1 MLEEKIDF
9 KNWSH
14 NDHGFLLLVNLENS
28 KIEYINNI
36 AAAYCGVEPTV
47 FNDLCFYKEFL
58 HPEDYPGY
66 IAHLKSMK
74 ELLPEKEIMRFARL
88 KGKYGNYK
96 KFRFKDRLYKGSTDK
111 KGQVVLSLIN
121 DVDPENKDKIKNTEK
136 AILKDK
142 GIESEYQQLFNSM
155 DDAFFIAEI
164 IYDSQKN
171 PVDIYFEKT
180 NPAFEKQ
187 INLKDVSGKTV
198 RELFESPRLEWLKT
212 YGEVVE
218 SGKPIRF
225 QDTSANLN
233 DSWLDIYV
241 FKLGDSNCKKIGVLF
256 RNITDRKIV
265 EKDLE
270 QKAIRRQRDLEVSN
284 ELLQS
289 VFETTNLAIVVFQS
303 LFNEAG
309 EVHDFKFLRI
319 NQVLRS
325 LYMEQDPIGK
335 TYLEV
340 SKYGVEMGMY
350 DALKEVVKSGKPMD
364 KELYFDKDTYNHWF
378 RLTARKQG
386 ELLIA
391 TLEDITERKI
401 KDEELKENIRFK
413 QQLVRTSP
421 ETIIIFNLSQFNVRY
436 INKDIFKEGGITKEK
451 VQGMPLEKLLPF
463 IHPRD
468 RETVMD
474 MHRKLLKS
482 SDDDIHDIEIR
493 LKLQR
498 TSWEWFNVRGKVFHR
513 RDESWVEEY
522 VLLVRNIH
530 NLKNTKKALLKAEKL
545 SIQGELART
554 FAHELRNP
562 LASIGMATK
571 VIGTKLA
578 GEKENYNTYLEILTR
593 STKTLNNLV
602 NNLLN
607 SANYTPAVLKKQN
620 LAEILDETINMASD
634 RIYLSGIKV
643 IKNYIGPYSIMA
655 DAAKLKIALLN
666 IIVNASEATIP
677 EEGIITVE
685 VKKHK
690 TDFQLSITDNGH
702 GLEQEEI
709 DRLFEAFY
717 SKKETGMGV
726 GLSSV
731 KNILEE
737 HDAPIKVESKPKEG
751 TTFIFYFH
759 NASME

>member
-1 MLEEKIDF
+1 MQEDKIDF
-9 KNWSH
+9 TTWPS
-14 NDHGFLLLVNLENS
+14 NDQGFLLLADLENS

-36 AAAYCGVEPTV
+36 AASYCGVERSV
-47 FNDLCFYKEFL
+47 FNNLCFYKEFL
-58 HPEDYPGY
+58 HPDDYPGY

-74 ELLPEKEIMRFARL
+74 ELLPEQEIMSFARL
-88 KGKYGNYK
+88 KGKCGKFK
-96 KFRFKDRLYKGSTDK
+96 KFRFKDRLYRGFTDK
-111 KGQVVLSLIN
+111 KRQIVLSVIN
-121 DVDPENKDKIKNTEK
+121 EVDSENKNKIKNTENT
-136 AILKDK
+136 ILKNK
-142 GIESEYQQLFNSM
+142 ATESEYQQLLYSM
-155 DDAFFIAEI
+155 DEAFFIAEI
-164 IYDSQKN
+164 IYDSEKN
-171 PVDIYFEKT
+171 PIDIYFEKT

-187 INLKDVSGKTV
+187 INLKNVPGRTI
-198 RELFESPRLEWLKT
+198 REIFNSPRLEWLKT
-212 YGEVVE
+212 FGEVVK

-233 DSWLDIYV
+233 DSWLDFYV
-241 FKLGDSNCKKIGVLF
+241 FKLGDLNSRRIGVLF
-256 RNITDRKIV
+256 RNITDQKIE
-265 EKDLE
+265 EKILE
-270 QKAIRRQRDLEVSN
+270 QKAIKRQEDLEESN

-289 VFETTNLAIVVFQS
+289 VFESTNLAIVVFQS
-303 LFNEAG
+303 LFNDNG

-319 NQVLRS
+319 NKVLRA
-325 LYMEQDPIGK
+325 LYMDQDPVGK

-350 DALKEVVKSGKPMD
+350 DALKEVVKSGEPMD
-364 KELYFDKDTYNHWF
+364 KELYFDKDSYNHWF
-378 RLTARKQG
+378 RLTARKHG
-386 ELLIA
+386 KLLIA

-401 KDEELKENIRFK
+401 KDEQLKETIRFK

-436 INKDIFKEGGITKEK
+436 INKDIFKKGGLTREK
-451 VQGMPLEKLLPF
+451 VQGMSLEKLLPF

-468 RETVMD
+468 RETVMN

-513 RDESWVEEY
+513 KDESWVEEY

-530 NLKNTKKALLKAEKL
+530 NFKNTKKALLKAEKL

-562 LASIGMATK
+562 LASIGMVAE
-571 VIGTKLA
+571 VIGAKLA
-578 GEKENYNTYLEILTR
+578 GEKDNYNTYLEILTR

-643 IKNYIGPYSIMA
+643 IKNYKGPYSILA
-655 DAAKLKIALLN
+655 DSAKLKIALLN
-666 IIVNASEATIP
+666 IIVNASEATVP

-685 VKKHK
+685 VRKHK

-702 GLEQEEI
+702 GLQQEEI

-737 HDAPIKVESKPKEG
+737 HDAPIRVESKPKEG
-751 TTFIFYFH
+751 TTFNIYFQ
-759 NASME
+759 NVALL